1 MPPFS
6 SYIPPSAL
14 SRLATYTQAAL
25 QTATP
30 TAWTTGNSPVTLFTV
45 TGKVLMQVMAVVTT
59 ALTSTGA
66 NGTVSIGVAGA
77 TAALLPLTVVDGTNF
92 PLGAVWTDA
101 SPTLKAESLG
111 DAYSA
116 VFEADAN
123 VIATIATNSITAGGL
138 IIYCRWIPLSPG
150 ASVS

>member
-14 SRLATYTQAAL
+14 SRLATYTQPTL
-25 QTATP
+25 QSATP
-30 TAWTTGNSPVTLFTV
+30 VAWTTGNSPVTLFTV
-45 TGKVLMQVMAVVTT
+45 TGKVLLQLMAVVT
-59 ALTSTGA
+59 
-66 NGTVSIGVAGA
+66 NGLVEVGVAGA
-77 TAALLPLTVVDGTNF
+77 TAAMLPQVVVNGTNF
-92 PLGAVWTDA
+92 PTGAVWTDS

-123 VIATIATNSITAGGL
+123 VIATIATNSVTAGGL

-150 ASVS
+150 ATVVSAA